1 MSEAKGMIKFMKKK
15 KYLYISIGFVAALA
29 IVLVMGMRQNVDRAQ
44 IQEMEQLCSEV
55 LPYISLGEKSSVAAQ
70 ASQFSYQGIVASSS
84 ELNSGLAKFSNGTF
98 DYYVDS
104 AFDQLRK
111 VESMSDFNLDATPL
125 AEDEIL
131 AASDQLFITASGE
144 DIFSGCVKNVSQ
156 ASDELSYSI
165 DYTYMKGDVG
175 VPAASIT
182 YLYDGTLFYAYFY
195 NMDVLDNPELQ
206 SLGDPALSAEEAI
219 EIAKE
224 TAEEFIARKA
234 GEDAENYALDE
245 DSLEYKKWYMRNE
258 NRDSWL
264 ISMYYW
270 KPNYDIPFY
279 FDLFIDMYTGEVLLN
294 ANNYT

>member
-1 MSEAKGMIKFMKKK
+1 MKKKK

-55 LPYISLGEKSSVAAQ
+55 LPYISLGEKSSVVAAQ

-111 VESMSDFNLDATPL
+111 VESMSNFDLDATPL

-156 ASDELSYSI
+156 ASDELLRNCH
-165 DYTYMKGDVG
+165 TEQQF
-175 VPAASIT
+175 PCASIT
-182 YLYDGTLFYAYFY
+182 ASWKVNPPSILFPNLFSI
-195 NMDVLDNPELQ
+195 LFSIS
-206 SLGDPALSAEEAI
+206 SLPLSLFSYH
-219 EIAKE
+219 AKLSSCFH
-224 TAEEFIARKA
+224 EFLPIMP
-234 GEDAENYALDE
+234 L
-245 DSLEYKKWYMRNE
+245 LM
-258 NRDSWL
+258 
-264 ISMYYW
+264 
-270 KPNYDIPFY
+270 P
-279 FDLFIDMYTGEVLLN
+279 LF
-294 ANNYT
+294 

>member
-1 MSEAKGMIKFMKKK
+1 MKKK

-29 IVLVMGMRQNVDRAQ
+29 IVLVMGMRQNVDSAQ

-70 ASQFSYQGIVASSS
+70 ASHFSYQGIVA
-84 ELNSGLAKFSNGTF
+84 
-98 DYYVDS
+98 
-104 AFDQLRK
+104 
-111 VESMSDFNLDATPL
+111 PL

-224 TAEEFIARKA
+224 TAEEFIARKV
-234 GEDAENYALDE
+234 GEDAENYMLDE
-245 DSLEYKKWYMRNE
+245 DSLTYEKWYRRRE
-258 NRDSWL
+258 NRDTWCIT
-264 ISMYYW
+264 ISYR
-270 KPNYDIPFY
+270 KPDDDFPFY
-279 FDLFIDMYTGEVLLN
+279 FQIAVDMYTGEVIEN

>member
-1 MSEAKGMIKFMKKK
+1 MKKK

-29 IVLVMGMRQNVDRAQ
+29 IVLVMGMRQNVDSAQ

-206 SLGDPALSAEEAI
+206 SLGDPALSAGKKPSKLPKKPQKNSLLEKSVKTLKTI
-219 EIAKE
+219 CWMRIPLHTKNGI
-224 TAEEFIARKA
+224 AEEKIVIP
-234 GEDAENYALDE
+234 GALPY
-245 DSLEYKKWYMRNE
+245 LTG
-258 NRDSWL
+258 NRTMIFPS
-264 ISMYYW
+264 ISR
-270 KPNYDIPFY
+270 
-279 FDLFIDMYTGEVLLN
+279 
-294 ANNYT
+294 

>member
-1 MSEAKGMIKFMKKK
+1 MKKK

-29 IVLVMGMRQNVDRAQ
+29 IVLVMGMRQNVDSAQ

-111 VESMSDFNLDATPL
+111 VESMSDFDLDATPL
-125 AEDEIL
+125 AENEIL

-182 YLYDGTLFYAYFY
+182 YLYDGTLFYAYF
-195 NMDVLDNPELQ
+195 
-206 SLGDPALSAEEAI
+206 
-219 EIAKE
+219 
-224 TAEEFIARKA
+224 
-234 GEDAENYALDE
+234 
-245 DSLEYKKWYMRNE
+245 
-258 NRDSWL
+258 
-264 ISMYYW
+264 
-270 KPNYDIPFY
+270 
-279 FDLFIDMYTGEVLLN
+279 
-294 ANNYT
+294 

>member
-1 MSEAKGMIKFMKKK
+1 
-15 KYLYISIGFVAALA
+15 
-29 IVLVMGMRQNVDRAQ
+29 
-44 IQEMEQLCSEV
+44 
-55 LPYISLGEKSSVAAQ
+55 
-70 ASQFSYQGIVASSS
+70 
-84 ELNSGLAKFSNGTF
+84 
-98 DYYVDS
+98 
-104 AFDQLRK
+104 
-111 VESMSDFNLDATPL
+111 MSDFNLDATPL

-206 SLGDPALSAEEAI
+206 SLGDP
-219 EIAKE
+219 
-224 TAEEFIARKA
+224 RKV
-234 GEDAENYALDE
+234 GEDAENYMLDE
-245 DSLEYKKWYMRNE
+245 DSLTYEKWYRRRE
-258 NRDSWL
+258 NRDTWCIT
-264 ISMYYW
+264 ISYR
-270 KPNYDIPFY
+270 KPDDDFPFY
-279 FDLFIDMYTGEVLLN
+279 FQIAVDMYTGEVIEN

>member
-1 MSEAKGMIKFMKKK
+1 MKKK

-29 IVLVMGMRQNVDRAQ
+29 IVLVIGMRQNVDSAQ

-111 VESMSDFNLDATPL
+111 VESMSDFDLDATPL

-165 DYTYMKGDVG
+165 DYTSGNCKTQ
-175 VPAASIT
+175 I
-182 YLYDGTLFYAYFY
+182 
-195 NMDVLDNPELQ
+195 
-206 SLGDPALSAEEAI
+206 
-219 EIAKE
+219 
-224 TAEEFIARKA
+224 
-234 GEDAENYALDE
+234 
-245 DSLEYKKWYMRNE
+245 
-258 NRDSWL
+258 
-264 ISMYYW
+264 
-270 KPNYDIPFY
+270 
-279 FDLFIDMYTGEVLLN
+279 
-294 ANNYT
+294 

>member
-1 MSEAKGMIKFMKKK
+1 MQKK

-29 IVLVMGMRQNVDRAQ
+29 IVLVMGMRQNVDSAQ

-165 DYTYMKGDVG
+165 EYTYMKDDVE

-224 TAEEFIARKA
+224 TAEEFIARKV
-234 GEDAENYALDE
+234 GEDAENYMLDE
-245 DSLEYKKWYMRNE
+245 DSLTYEKWYRRRE
-258 NRDSWL
+258 NRDTWCIT
-264 ISMYYW
+264 ISYR
-270 KPNYDIPFY
+270 KPDDDFPFY
-279 FDLFIDMYTGEVLLN
+279 FQIAVDMYTGEVIEN